1 MKVTTFPVTS
11 FVGGSSV
18 TIYPTLIQLN
28 DKNYL
33 VDCGYEESF
42 GELSRQLQHIGVT
55 PTDIHAILISHDD
68 IDHLGA
74 LRLFKEAN
82 PNLLVYCSSI
92 EADSVAGNVKS
103 ERLAQAESSLAQLPD
118 THKEWGQGF
127 IDNLKSIK
135 RVPVDAV
142 LHDNQR
148 IDQEI
153 QVISTPGHTK
163 GHISFYVPAQRVLI
177 ANDAVVL
184 DDDQLDLANP
194 QFTLD
199 LKQAIKSVKKLSELP
214 INRLIC
220 YHGGILDAAVQL
232 QLSSLLTRYSTY
244 L

>member
-18 TIYPTLIQLN
+18 KIYPTLLQFN

-42 GELSRQLQHIGVT
+42 GELARQRQHIGVT
-55 PTDIHAILISHDD
+55 PTDIHAILISHDH

-74 LRLFKEAN
+74 LRLFEEAN
-82 PNLLVYCSSI
+82 PSLLVYCGSI
-92 EADSVAGNVKS
+92 EVDSVARNVKL
-103 ERLAQAESSLAQLPD
+103 ERLAQAESSLLQLLD
-118 THKEWGQGF
+118 THKEWAQGL
-127 IDNLKSIK
+127 IDDLKSIK
-135 RVPVDAV
+135 RVPVDDV
-142 LHDNQR
+142 LHDNLR
-148 IDQEI
+148 IDQEV

-163 GHISFYVPAQRVLI
+163 GHISFYVPAQRILI
-177 ANDAVVL
+177 ANDAVVFN
-184 DDDQLDLANP
+184 DNQLDIANP

-199 LKQAIKSVKKLSELP
+199 LKQAIKSVEKLSEFP

-220 YHGGILDAAVQL
+220 YHGSILDTAVQL
-232 QLSSLLTRYSTY
+232 QLSSLLTRHSTY